1 MASSPQNLLKC
12 ASKKSTKQ
20 IWGGTPRAAPR
31 TYSLPSRRKA
41 VFSVGTDEVRVLGEK
56 NAAVGAG
63 DGRESPGAG
72 CRGYKAVLTMI
83 PSRER
88 CRPSPREGRT
98 SRQDRPRPRAALAE
112 DLLDAMISSGPGAR
126 WRGDSQRSK
135 QASPLLAR
143 GHCIRV

>member
-88 CRPSPREGRT
+88 CRPSPRGRKDLAPGQAQA
-98 SRQDRPRPRAALAE
+98 SGSSGRGSPRR
-112 DLLDAMISSGPGAR
+112 DDFSGPGAR
-126 WRGDSQRSK
+126 
-135 QASPLLAR
+135 
-143 GHCIRV
+143 